1 MTVVCYN
8 HPMNSDCLF
17 CKIISGDVPA
27 ASVYEDEHS
36 FAFLDIHPINPGHIL
51 LIPKKHYE
59 NLTTMPDELLAHMA
73 PVIKKLAI
81 AAKHAVG
88 ADGINIGMNND
99 LAAGQVIFHA
109 HIHIIPR
116 FTGDGLVHWH
126 GARDYTEGEMETV
139 AKKIKEKFLATT
151 QEISPSKMYRQAD

>member
-1 MTVVCYN
+1 
-8 HPMNSDCLF
+8 MNSDCLF

-27 ASVYEDEHS
+27 ASVHEDEHS
-36 FAFLDIHPINPGHIL
+36 LAFLDIHPINPGHIL
-51 LIPKKHYE
+51 LIPKKHHE
-59 NLTTMPDELLAHMA
+59 NIYTLPDELLSLMA

-126 GARDYTEGEMETV
+126 GARNYTEGEMETV
-139 AKKIKEKFLATT
+139 AKKIKEKFFSDYPENIAEQNVPTGGL
-151 QEISPSKMYRQAD
+151 K